1 LDRHLIVFIKNPEE
15 GKVKTR
21 IAHTIGNAGALNIY
35 LTLIDIVH
43 HVVINTDTVRHVFY
57 SEFLNKNDRWSDTS
71 FCKHVQ
77 TGHDLG
83 ERMKNA
89 FKSVFNAYS
98 EQDTCKVVIIG
109 SDCPY
114 LTPSIM
120 DDAFFCLEQAD
131 FVVGPTYDGGY
142 YLLGMK
148 IFTPNIF
155 DDIEWSTESVFD
167 QTIDKIKN
175 QGSTFQL
182 LPTLHDIDTEDD
194 WNRYKTDH

>member
-1 LDRHLIVFIKNPEE
+1 MDRHLIVFIKNPEE

-43 HVVINTDTVRHVFY
+43 HVVINTDAVRHVFY

-120 DDAFFCLEQAD
+120 DDAFFSLEQSD

-148 IFTPNIF
+148 IFTANIF
-155 DDIEWSTESVFD
+155 DDIEWSTECVFD

>member
-1 LDRHLIVFIKNPEE
+1 
-15 GKVKTR
+15 
-21 IAHTIGNAGALNIY
+21 
-35 LTLIDIVH
+35 
-43 HVVINTDTVRHVFY
+43 
-57 SEFLNKNDRWSDTS
+57 
-71 FCKHVQ
+71 
-77 TGHDLG
+77 
-83 ERMKNA
+83 MKNA

>member
-1 LDRHLIVFIKNPEE
+1 MDRHLIVFIKNPEE

-120 DDAFFCLEQAD
+120 DDAFFSLEQSD

-148 IFTPNIF
+148 IFTANIF
-155 DDIEWSTESVFD
+155 DDIEWSTECVFD

>member
-1 LDRHLIVFIKNPEE
+1 MDRHLIVFIKNPEE

-120 DDAFFCLEQAD
+120 DDAFFSLEQSD

-148 IFTPNIF
+148 IFTANIF
-155 DDIEWSTESVFD
+155 DDIEWSTECVFD

-194 WNRYKTDH
+194 WNRYKSDH

>member
-1 LDRHLIVFIKNPEE
+1 MDRHLIVFIKNPEE

-120 DDAFFCLEQAD
+120 DDAFFSLEQSD

-155 DDIEWSTESVFD
+155 DDIEWSTECVFD

>member
-120 DDAFFCLEQAD
+120 DDAFFSLEQSD

-148 IFTPNIF
+148 IFTANIF
-155 DDIEWSTESVFD
+155 DDIEWSTECVFD

>member
-21 IAHTIGNAGALNIY
+21 IAHTIGNADALNIY

-43 HVVINTDTVRHVFY
+43 HVVINTDAVRHVFY

-120 DDAFFCLEQAD
+120 DDAFFSLEQSD

>member
-1 LDRHLIVFIKNPEE
+1 MYKR
-15 GKVKTR
+15 
-21 IAHTIGNAGALNIY
+21 
-35 LTLIDIVH
+35 
-43 HVVINTDTVRHVFY
+43 
-57 SEFLNKNDRWSDTS
+57 
-71 FCKHVQ
+71 Q
-77 TGHDLG
+77 
-83 ERMKNA
+83 
-89 FKSVFNAYS
+89 
-98 EQDTCKVVIIG
+98 
-109 SDCPY
+109 
-114 LTPSIM
+114 
-120 DDAFFCLEQAD
+120 D

>member
-1 LDRHLIVFIKNPEE
+1 MDRHLIVFIKNPEE

-71 FCKHVQ
+71 FYKHVQ

-109 SDCPY
+109 KSRKY
-114 LTPSIM
+114 ISATTHF
-120 DDAFFCLEQAD
+120 A
-131 FVVGPTYDGGY
+131 
-142 YLLGMK
+142 
-148 IFTPNIF
+148 
-155 DDIEWSTESVFD
+155 
-167 QTIDKIKN
+167 
-175 QGSTFQL
+175 
-182 LPTLHDIDTEDD
+182 
-194 WNRYKTDH
+194 